1 MTKLKHVLG
10 ISGGKDSAALAIY
23 LHDKYP
29 HIDFTYYYTDTG
41 KELDETY
48 QLIENIEIYLGKKI
62 ELLVAEEAQ
71 NSSENPFDFFYKSF
85 RGYIPSPTA
94 RWCTN
99 MMKLQPFEKFVGTE
113 TPTLSYVGIRGDE
126 NREGYIS
133 RKNNIQSIF
142 PFRRNIWSEDV
153 LHKLF
158 HPDNQSK
165 VLDFYS
171 QLYKGRRLDKVVDIL
186 NAPITFD
193 RHQRTATERQINYK
207 LNGLLDLDVVDFN
220 KATFHYLQ
228 GTEYP
233 LAFES
238 DYFLLENTDVL
249 VRDDVFRI
257 LRESGVGVPAY
268 YEKIDYEVDGQ
279 IGQYARSRSG
289 CFFCFFQQKIEW
301 VWLYEQHPDK
311 FKDAMFYE
319 NVDEFFTWN
328 QGESLVELTRPER
341 IKQIKLDHLARTN
354 RDKLKSASNSPFLVD
369 ILDDEEVGCAACFV

>member
-1 MTKLKHVLG
+1 MSKVKHVLG

-29 HIDFTYYYTDTG
+29 HVDFSYYYTDTG

-48 QLIENIEIYLGKKI
+48 KLIENIEIYLGKKI
-62 ELLVAEEAQ
+62 EVLVAEEAQ

-99 MMKLQPFEKFVGTE
+99 MMKLQPFEKYVGTE

-126 NREGYIS
+126 EREGYIS
-133 RKNNIQSIF
+133 KKNNIQSIF

-153 LHKLF
+153 LRKLF
-158 HPDNQSK
+158 HPDNHQT
-165 VLDFYS
+165 VMDFYS
-171 QLYKGRRLDKVVDIL
+171 ELYKGKRLDKVADLL
-186 NAPITFD
+186 NSPITFEH
-193 RHQRTATERQINYK
+193 HQRTATERQIKYK
-207 LNGLLDLDVVDFN
+207 LDGLLDLDIVDFN
-220 KATFHYLQ
+220 KATFNFLK

-233 LAFES
+233 LSFEE

-249 VRDDVFRI
+249 VREDIFNI
-257 LRESGVGVPAY
+257 LRKSGVGVPAY
-268 YEKIDYEVDGQ
+268 YEKIDYEVDGK

-301 VWLYEQHPDK
+301 VWLYEQHPDL
-311 FKDAMFYE
+311 FKQAMVYE

-328 QGESLVELTRPER
+328 QGEPLSELIKPQR
-341 IKQIKLDHLARTN
+341 IQQIKLEHLN
-354 RDKLKSASNSPFLVD
+354 RMNREKAKSDSNSPYLLD
-369 ILDDEEVGCAACFV
+369 ILDDEEESCTVCFV